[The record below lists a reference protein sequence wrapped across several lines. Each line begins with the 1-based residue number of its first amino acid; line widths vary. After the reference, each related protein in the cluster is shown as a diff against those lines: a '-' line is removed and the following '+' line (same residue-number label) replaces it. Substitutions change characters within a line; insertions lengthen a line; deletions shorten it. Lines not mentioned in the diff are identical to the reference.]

1 MSGFGGGK
9 KRLSKRLA
17 AMPNGVRKALRAQNR
32 KNAEE
37 LVQTMK
43 DFAPIQDGALVSS
56 IKRKDVSNSTRIT
69 QRISAG
75 NREAPYAAWVEFGT
89 KGSEGEAPRQNKNY
103 RRTEVM
109 TKGKRAH
116 AATEAQPFFWP
127 AYRLKRRRFSARMMR
142 AAKKAMREAG
152 GNE

>member
-89 KGSEGEAPRQNKNY
+89 KAGEGEAPRQNKNY

-127 AYRLKRRRFSARMMR
+127 AYRLKRKRFSARMMR

>member
-69 QRISAG
+69 QMISAG
-75 NREAPYAAWVEFGT
+75 NREAPCARTTRPAPSACA
-89 KGSEGEAPRQNKNY
+89 GSKRCNCPSRPRCP
-103 RRTEVM
+103 R
-109 TKGKRAH
+109 
-116 AATEAQPFFWP
+116 
-127 AYRLKRRRFSARMMR
+127 S
-142 AAKKAMREAG
+142 
-152 GNE
+152 

>member
-1 MSGFGGGK
+1 MSGFGAGK
-9 KRLSKRLA
+9 KRLSKRMA
-17 AMPNGVRKALRAQNR
+17 AIPKEVRKALRAQNR
-32 KNAEE
+32 ANAEE

-56 IKRKDVSNSTRIT
+56 IKRKDVSNGRRIT
-69 QRISAG
+69 QRITAG
-75 NREAPYAAWVEFGT
+75 SREAPYAAWVEFGT

-103 RRTEVM
+103 RRTKVK

-116 AATEAQPFFWP
+116 AATEAHPFFWP
-127 AYRLKRRRFSARMMR
+127 AYRLKRKRFSARMTR